1 MDWIDQPANTPG
13 AATGPGVNTRDATRT
28 GPSQGAESGLTN
40 GNDHRNGHRRTNG
53 NSHTRGSAH
62 AGAPLS
68 SWPLN
73 ANDYADAD
81 ADTVPGQGVG
91 DAYRPDGQAYGS
103 GAAAIEDMPTQPARR
118 VGGVTIPF
126 DRGSS
131 PAVADALQGRRQ
143 PKAPLTPEQQAR
155 RRRKRL
161 IIAAVSGAL
170 LLALLIPSLV
180 ALATGYQDYSSI
192 KGLGEDGL
200 RHLLAVRDDL
210 SGLLPQSSGG
220 TGSSAL
226 STNLCQRILVGD
238 LPTSLTGLVKPDVQ
252 NPAYTLLVER
262 QGGVFNNAQVTI
274 HPAKGVSADG
284 TKSVTY
290 TQTVGTNT
298 AYTIGGTPVA
308 QITATPTATATPSA
322 TATAGA
328 TATRASLNSALLQK
342 VRGDLVAAQSD
353 FLQLQARLAHPDW
366 ILSLAGNSSYA
377 AGLLASAKQLAA
389 IGIDITRM
397 GITLIDSV
405 TPIFARLHSVKSA
418 LSGGAKLITQADITH
433 IQQAISQSLTY
444 LADIQQRIGAVN
456 LNSLPLKASQK
467 ALVSAIIPQLGCVR
481 QAMIGGST
489 LVGAFGWLIG
499 VDAPRNFLV
508 QPLDRSELRAS
519 GGFAGNWGI
528 VTIDDGKIGPVT
540 LHNVNDLDYGGYY
553 SGANNP
559 LYIINNPAPSQYSW
573 WPIAN
578 FGVRDA
584 NLSADFP
591 TNAKLVLQ
599 TFYDEGGP
607 HMDGL
612 INITPVAIA
621 HVLKVT
627 GPLYV
632 PTFDET
638 VTADNLEQRIH
649 YYEEDPA
656 GIARDH
662 ALFGGGSDNSVRKIF
677 TQTVARLL
685 EARVRQLSLRQLIPV
700 VRQMFA
706 DMQSKDIQVYLS
718 NPTLEKI
725 LHTLRADGS
734 ADTTPHM
741 DSFYLAQE
749 NVSVAK
755 STPYVTVTQHDD
767 VTLDSKGGATHNLT
781 VTMQYNP
788 TGPVFGYITYRE
800 YVRLYAPAQAQLIS
814 ADGFDTGQVM
824 CTEPKCPAYP
834 YPNGELY
841 CPSGNY
847 SPGAETPTLPGTGS
861 ILGSD
866 GKTPMPLDYLG
877 APPNTTSDIPG
888 LTMWGGFIV
897 IPQGCTET
905 LTVSWYSPNVAAPS
919 VTPGA
924 VSLNNLPVYAF
935 GKSN

>member
-1 MDWIDQPANTPG
+1 MDWIDQPTPTPDALATSG
-13 AATGPGVNTRDATRT
+13 ATNGRAHRAR
-28 GPSQGAESGLTN
+28 PSQGL
-40 GNDHRNGHRRTNG
+40 
-53 NSHTRGSAH
+53 
-62 AGAPLS
+62 GAR
-68 SWPLN
+68 WQE
-73 ANDYADAD
+73 D
-81 ADTVPGQGVG
+81 QM
-91 DAYRPDGQAYGS
+91 YGA

-118 VGGVTIPF
+118 AGAATVPF
-126 DRGSS
+126 AHPSS
-131 PAVADALQGRRQ
+131 PGMEGALGESRRPQ
-143 PKAPLTPEQQAR
+143 TPLTPQQRTRRHR
-155 RRRKRL
+155 RRL
-161 IIAAVSGAL
+161 IVAAVSGAL
-170 LLALLIPSLV
+170 LLALIIPSLV
-180 ALATGYQDYSSI
+180 ALAAGYQDYSTI

-210 SGLLPQSSGG
+210 SGLLPQSSSSG
-220 TGSSAL
+220 GSSTFS
-226 STNLCQRILVGD
+226 STLCQRILSGD
-238 LPTSLTGLVKPDVQ
+238 LPTSLTGLAKPDVL

-284 TKSVTY
+284 AKSVTY
-290 TQTVGTNT
+290 DQTVGTNS

-308 QITATPTATATPSA
+308 QTGATATPTATATPP
-322 TATAGA
+322 ATAGA
-328 TATRASLNSALLQK
+328 AHTSLNSALLQK

-353 FLQLQARLAHPDW
+353 FLQLQARLAQPDW
-366 ILSLAGNSSYA
+366 ILSLASGHSSYA
-377 AGLLASAKQLAA
+377 AGLLASAKELAA

-405 TPIFARLHSVKSA
+405 TPIFSRLHGVKSA
-418 LSGGAKLITQADITH
+418 LSSGAKLITQADITH

-444 LADIQQRIGAVN
+444 LADIQQRISGVN

-467 ALVSAIIPQLGCVR
+467 ALVTAIIPQLGCVR

-489 LVGAFGWLIG
+489 LVGVFGWLIG

-519 GGFAGNWGI
+519 GGFAGNWGV

-559 LYIINNPAPSQYSW
+559 LYIINNRAPAPYTW

-584 NLSADFP
+584 NLSPDFP

-612 INITPVAIA
+612 INVTPVAIA

-662 ALFGGGSDNSVRKIF
+662 QLFGGGSDNSVRKIF

-685 EARVRQLSLRQLIPV
+685 EARVRQLSIRQLIPV

-706 DMQSKDIQVYLS
+706 DMQSKDIEVYVT
-718 NPTLEKI
+718 NPTLERI

-734 ADTTPHM
+734 ADTTPHL

-749 NVSVAK
+749 NISVAK

-767 VTLDSKGGATHNLT
+767 VTLDGKGGATHNLT
-781 VTMQYNP
+781 VTLQYNP
-788 TGPVFGYITYRE
+788 TGPVYGYITYRE

-824 CTEPKCPAYP
+824 CTEATKSTCPAYP
-834 YPNGELY
+834 YPSSELY

-888 LTMWGGFIV
+888 LTMWGGFVV
-897 IPQGCTET
+897 IPQGCTAT
-905 LTVSWYSPNVAAPS
+905 LTVSWYSPNVAAPK

-935 GKSN
+935 GKNG

>member
-1 MDWIDQPANTPG
+1 METLRSPSVGGAYGFSHGADELAYGRG
-13 AATGPGVNTRDATRT
+13 AAT
-28 GPSQGAESGLTN
+28 
-40 GNDHRNGHRRTNG
+40 
-53 NSHTRGSAH
+53 
-62 AGAPLS
+62 
-68 SWPLN
+68 
-73 ANDYADAD
+73 
-81 ADTVPGQGVG
+81 
-91 DAYRPDGQAYGS
+91 
-103 GAAAIEDMPTQPARR
+103 IEDAPTQPIRR
-118 VGGVTIPF
+118 TGAPATGTF
-126 DRGSS
+126 ADRPGSPDLEDTLTGS
-131 PAVADALQGRRQ
+131 RL
-143 PKAPLTPEQQAR
+143 PKSPLTPQQQAQ
-155 RRRKRL
+155 RRRKRW
-161 IIAAVSGAL
+161 IVAAVSGAL
-170 LLALLIPSLV
+170 LLALIIPSLV
-180 ALATGYQDYSSI
+180 TLAAGYQDYTTI

-200 RHLLAVRDDL
+200 HHLLAVRDDL
-210 SGLLPQSSGG
+210 AGLLPQSSSASG
-220 TGSSAL
+220 GSSTL
-226 STNLCQRILVGD
+226 SSTLCQRILSGD
-238 LPTSLTGLVKPDVQ
+238 LPTSLTGLAQPDVQ
-252 NPAYTLLVER
+252 NPAYTLLAER
-262 QGGVFNNAQVTI
+262 QGGVFNNVQITI

-290 TQTVGTNT
+290 NQTLGTNT

-308 QITATPTATATPSA
+308 QVGPTATSTATPSA
-322 TATAGA
+322 TATA
-328 TATRASLNSALLQK
+328 TAHASLNSALLQK
-342 VRGDLVAAQSD
+342 VRGDLVAAQND
-353 FLQLQARLAHPDW
+353 FLQLQARLARPDW
-366 ILSLAGNSSYA
+366 ILSLANGHSSYV

-389 IGIDITRM
+389 IGLDIAKM
-397 GITLIDSV
+397 GITLLDSV
-405 TPIFARLHSVKSA
+405 TPIFSRLHAGKSA
-418 LSGGAKLITQADITH
+418 LSNGEKLITQADIKN
-433 IQQAISQSLTY
+433 IQQAISNSLTY
-444 LADIQQRIGAVN
+444 LSDIQQRVGLVN

-467 ALVSAIIPQLGCVR
+467 ALVSAIIPQLGCIR

-489 LVGAFGWLIG
+489 LVGVFGWLIG

-519 GGFAGNWGI
+519 GGFAGNWGV

-553 SGANNP
+553 SGPNNP
-559 LYIINNPAPSQYSW
+559 LYIINNPAPAPYTW

-584 NLSADFP
+584 NLSPDFP

-632 PTFDET
+632 PTFNET

-662 ALFGGGSDNSVRKIF
+662 QLFGGGSDNSVRKIF
-677 TQTVARLL
+677 TQTIARLL
-685 EARVRQLSLRQLIPV
+685 EARVRQLPLGQLISV
-700 VRQMFA
+700 VKQMFA
-706 DMQSKDIQVYLS
+706 DMRSKDIEVYVT
-718 NPTLEKI
+718 NPTLERI

-734 ADTTPHM
+734 ADTSPHM
-741 DSFYLAQE
+741 DSFYFTQE

-755 STPYVTVTQHDD
+755 STPYVTVTQQDD

-781 VTMQYNP
+781 ITLQYNP
-788 TGPVFGYITYRE
+788 TGPVYGYITYRE

-834 YPNGELY
+834 YPGGELY

-847 SPGAETPTLPGTGS
+847 SPGPETPTLPGTGS

-888 LTMWGGFIV
+888 LTMWGGFVV
-897 IPQGCTET
+897 IPQGCTAT
-905 LTVSWYSPNVAAPS
+905 LTVSWYSPNVAAPA

-935 GKSN
+935 GKND

>member
-1 MDWIDQPANTPG
+1 MDWIDQPAYTPG
-13 AATGPGVNTRDATRT
+13 AATFA
-28 GPSQGAESGLTN
+28 
-40 GNDHRNGHRRTNG
+40 
-53 NSHTRGSAH
+53 
-62 AGAPLS
+62 
-68 SWPLN
+68 
-73 ANDYADAD
+73 
-81 ADTVPGQGVG
+81 
-91 DAYRPDGQAYGS
+91 DGQPYEQGRP
-103 GAAAIEDMPTQPARR
+103 AIEDMPTQPARR

-126 DRGSS
+126 VRASS
-131 PAVADALQGRRQ
+131 PEIEDTLPGSRR
-143 PKAPLTPEQQAR
+143 PKAPLNPLQQAR
-155 RRRKRL
+155 RRRRRL

-180 ALATGYQDYSSI
+180 AIATGYQDYSTI

-220 TGSSAL
+220 TGSATL
-226 STNLCQRILVGD
+226 STTLCQRILAGD
-238 LPTSLTGLVKPDVQ
+238 LPTSLTGLAQPTVQ

-262 QGGVFNNAQVTI
+262 QGGVYNTAQITI
-274 HPAKGVSADG
+274 HPAKGVSAEG
-284 TKSVTY
+284 TKPVTY
-290 TQTVGTNT
+290 NQTVGTNT
-298 AYTIGGTPVA
+298 AYTIGGAPVA
-308 QITATPTATATPSA
+308 TIATPTVTATASA
-322 TATAGA
+322 TATATGSA
-328 TATRASLNSALLQK
+328 THTSLNSALLQK
-342 VRGDLVAAQSD
+342 VRGDLVAAQQD
-353 FLQLQARLAHPDW
+353 FLQLQARLVSPDW
-366 ILSLAGNSSYA
+366 ILSLAGNVSYG
-377 AGLLASAKQLAA
+377 AGLLASAKELAA
-389 IGIDITRM
+389 IGVDITKM

-405 TPIFARLHSVKSA
+405 TPIFTRLHGVKSA
-418 LSGGAKLITQADITH
+418 LASGQQLLTQADITH

-444 LADIQQRIGAVN
+444 LADIQQRIGGVN

-467 ALVSAIIPQLGCVR
+467 ALVGAIIPQLGCIR

-489 LVGAFGWLIG
+489 LVGVFGWLIG

-519 GGFAGNWGI
+519 GGFAGNWGV
-528 VTIDDGKIGPVT
+528 VTVNDGKIGPVT

-706 DMQSKDIQVYLS
+706 DMQSKDIEVYLS

-749 NVSVAK
+749 NISVAK
-755 STPYVTVTQHDD
+755 STPYVAVTQHDD

-788 TGPVFGYITYRE
+788 TGPVYGYITYRE
-800 YVRLYAPAQAQLIS
+800 YVRLYAPAQAKLIS

-824 CTEPKCPAYP
+824 CTEAPTSTCPAYP

-888 LTMWGGFIV
+888 LTMWGGFVV

-924 VSLNNLPVYAF
+924 ISLNNLPVYAF